1 MTNNISETVFQKLQ
15 KDIFDGHYA
24 IGSRLPSERE
34 LSEKFKASR
43 NTIRDA
49 LGRLDHLKL
58 VQKIPQ
64 SGSYVTDY
72 KKEASLPLLIHYI
85 NNSLGLSVDALSSF
99 MDFRLVCEVFAVKK
113 AVHQIRDEDICFL
126 YSILDDKLKN
136 LKKPDFLSEADF
148 KFHEYIFQMADSLA
162 IQLFFNTLK
171 PVFITYLNLLYKLKD
186 ADSKSIIDIQR
197 NLVAAL
203 EKRDVELSGF
213 IMEKLILF
221 GINRIKEAKLQFDE
235 NTVNSE

>member
-1 MTNNISETVFQKLQ
+1 MPKNISEAVFQKLQ
-15 KDIFDGHYA
+15 KDIFDGHYP

-34 LSEKFKASR
+34 LSEKFDASR
-43 NTIRDA
+43 NTVRDA
-49 LGRLDHLKL
+49 LGHLDHLNL

-64 SGSYVTDY
+64 SGSYVTDFR
-72 KKEASLPLLIHYI
+72 KEASLPLLIHYI
-85 NNSLGLSVDALSSF
+85 NNSLDLSVDVLSSF
-99 MDFRLVCEVFAVKK
+99 MDFRLVCEIFAVKR
-113 AVHQIRDEDICFL
+113 AVHLVTEEDVEYL

-136 LKKPDFLSEADF
+136 LKNPAFLSEADF
-148 KFHEYIFQMADSLA
+148 KFHECIFQKADSLA

-186 ADSKSIIDIQR
+186 ADSKTIIDIQR

-203 EKRDVELSGF
+203 ESRDMELSGF

-221 GINRIKEAKLQFDE
+221 GINRIKEAKLEFDDE
-235 NTVNSE
+235 K